1 MLFLLVYFAIL
12 PLLRSNSFDPAFD
25 SLSDELGVVIGPN
38 VASHAS
44 QDEQIGQCINNF
56 GRVLL
61 SLHPDCKAFSAVIT
75 QDVERSECSAIIST
89 MMHKVVRPNVVAI
102 PRT

>member
-38 VASHAS
+38 VVWHAS

-61 SLHPDCKAFSAVIT
+61 SLHPDCKAFSAVII

-89 MMHKVVRPNVVAI
+89 MMHKVV
-102 PRT
+102 